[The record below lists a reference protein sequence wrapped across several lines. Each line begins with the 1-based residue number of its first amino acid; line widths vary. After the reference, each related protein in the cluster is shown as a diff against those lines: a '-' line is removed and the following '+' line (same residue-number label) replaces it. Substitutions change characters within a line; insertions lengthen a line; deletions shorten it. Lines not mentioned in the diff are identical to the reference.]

1 MGKKDEDKKEDAK
14 KEDEKKE
21 DEKKGDEKKDEEK
34 KDDEKKE
41 DEKKEDEKKED
52 EKKEDE
58 KKDDGK
64 SDATANSTETKEPPK
79 PKKKVH
85 RRALSFKYIQPSTVA
100 SMSKDD
106 FESSKTTIRK
116 LDEAD
121 AERKLRDGLK
131 NDLESYV

>member
-1 MGKKDEDKKEDAK
+1 MVAPVVEAEKE
-14 KEDEKKE
+14 EGET
-21 DEKKGDEKKDEEK
+21 EKKDEEK
-34 KDDEKKE
+34 KDDGKK
-41 DEKKEDEKKED
+41 DE
-52 EKKEDE
+52 E
-58 KKDDGK
+58 KKDDSK
-64 SDATANSTETKEPPK
+64 SDAAANSTETKEAPK

-85 RRALSFKYIQPSTVA
+85 RRALSFKYIQPSTVS

-131 NDLESYV
+131 NDLESYVFSTRSKIREAEEEVSKVS